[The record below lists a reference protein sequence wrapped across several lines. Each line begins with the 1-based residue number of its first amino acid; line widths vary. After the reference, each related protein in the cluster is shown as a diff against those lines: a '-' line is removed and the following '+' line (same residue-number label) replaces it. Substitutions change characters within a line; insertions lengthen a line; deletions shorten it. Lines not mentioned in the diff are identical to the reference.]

1 MNSTIPVL
9 LLGGFLGSGKTTL
22 LQSLLKHPGLAHSA
36 VIVNEFGEVGI
47 DHLLVERLDD
57 DIALLDSGCICCS
70 ASEDLIGTLNT
81 LAKRVEQGDIP
92 AFDRVWIETSGLVD
106 PSPVLLALSSRPDL
120 DKRFEPPRLISV
132 ADAVHGRETL
142 AQQKENATQ
151 LAMADVLVISK
162 ADLADP
168 SWISLFEA
176 ELRSMNPTA
185 AIFQVAKG
193 EVTDTVLQAMVN
205 TTSRPD
211 ILGKFAQIP
220 AVPRAGLPT
229 DLAGQAM
236 HSSDIASFVLRDD
249 RTLPLGVFLEWLTL
263 LLANRG
269 EDILRVKGFLKSD
282 SSGPLL
288 IHGVQHVVY
297 PIERLAQW
305 PVGITQSTQLV
316 MITRG
321 LTKDCVERSF
331 GRLWEL
337 ELFAANPNLAATV
350 QH

>member
-1 MNSTIPVL
+1 MNNAIPVL

-22 LQSLLKHPGLAHSA
+22 LQSLLKQPVLARSA
-36 VIVNEFGEVGI
+36 VIVNEFGEIGI
-47 DHLLVERLDD
+47 DHLLVEQLDD
-57 DIALLDSGCICCS
+57 DIALLDSGCICCA
-70 ASEDLIGTLNT
+70 ASEDLIGALNT
-81 LAKRVEQGDIP
+81 LAKRVDQGAIP

-120 DKRFEPPRLISV
+120 DKRFESPRLITV

-168 SWISLFEA
+168 SWISLFGA

-185 AIFQVAKG
+185 AIFQIAKG
-193 EVTDTVLQAMVN
+193 VVSDTALEAIVN
-205 TTSRPD
+205 NTSRPD
-211 ILGKFAQIP
+211 ILGKLTQIP
-220 AVPRAGLPT
+220 ARPGAKLPT
-229 DLAGQAM
+229 DLASAAI
-236 HSSDIASFVLRDD
+236 HSSDIASFVLREE
-249 RTLPLGVFLEWLTL
+249 RPLPIGVFLEWLTL

-269 EDILRVKGFLKSD
+269 EDILRVKGFLESD
-282 SSGPLL
+282 GAGPLL

-305 PVGITQSTQLV
+305 PAGITQCTQLV

-321 LTKDCVERSF
+321 LPKGCIERSF
-331 GRLWEL
+331 RRLWKQEF
-337 ELFAANPNLAATV
+337 FAANPNLSATV
-350 QH
+350 

>member
-1 MNSTIPVL
+1 VNDAIPLL

-22 LQSLLKHPGLAHSA
+22 LQSLLKHPRHARSA

-57 DIALLDSGCICCS
+57 DIALLDSGCICCA
-70 ASEDLIGTLNT
+70 ASEDLIGTLNA
-81 LAKRVEQGDIP
+81 LVKRVEQGDIP

-120 DKRFEPPRLISV
+120 DKRFESPRLITV

-162 ADLADP
+162 VDLADP

-176 ELRSMNPTA
+176 ELRSMNPAA
-185 AIFQVAKG
+185 AIFQISKG
-193 EVTDTVLQAMVN
+193 MVNDTVLEAMVN
-205 TTSRPD
+205 NTSRPD
-211 ILGKFAQIP
+211 ILSKLTQIP
-220 AVPRAGLPT
+220 ARPRAELPT
-229 DLAGQAM
+229 DLASASM
-236 HSSDIASFVLRDD
+236 HSSDIASFVLRED
-249 RTLPLGVFLEWLTL
+249 RPLPLGVFLEWLTL

-269 EDILRVKGFLKSD
+269 GDILRVKGFLKSD
-282 SSGPLL
+282 YSGPLL

-297 PIERLAQW
+297 PIEQLDQW
-305 PVGITQSTQLV
+305 PTGINQGTQLV
-316 MITRG
+316 MITRS
-321 LTKDCVERSF
+321 LPKDCVERSF
-331 GRLWEL
+331 RRLWEQ
-337 ELFAANPNLAATV
+337 EFFAANPNLAATI